1 MHILITKLVFVQLF
15 FIGCRA
21 NSDIMF
27 PAAGDGCFYVGL
39 GGRSL
44 LPQPKY
50 QPYQCC
56 PSKVSRGSKVAKATP
71 SPVKQVTH
79 AKDRPLQTVRKS
91 TVRLPKP
98 KPTPPPPPKSDKG
111 GSKLISIK
119 EKPGPL
125 IGKQD
130 KPKGSKKGFF
140 GTGKYIWW
148 W

>member
-1 MHILITKLVFVQLF
+1 
-15 FIGCRA
+15 
-21 NSDIMF
+21 MF

-39 GGRSL
+39 GGKSL
-44 LPQPKY
+44 LPHPSY

-71 SPVKQVTH
+71 SPVKQVTQV
-79 AKDRPLQTVRKS
+79 KDRPLQTVRKS

-98 KPTPPPPPKSDKG
+98 VTPPPPPSKSDKG
-111 GSKLISIK
+111 GSKIFSTK
-119 EKPGPL
+119 EKPSPL
-125 IGKQD
+125 PAKQD
-130 KPKGSKKGFF
+130 KLKSKKGFF